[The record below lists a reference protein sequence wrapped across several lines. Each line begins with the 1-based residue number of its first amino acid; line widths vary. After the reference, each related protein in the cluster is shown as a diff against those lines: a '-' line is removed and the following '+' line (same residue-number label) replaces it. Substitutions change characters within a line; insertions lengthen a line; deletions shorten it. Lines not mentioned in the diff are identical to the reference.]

1 MPFTLKLKLGALA
14 VAGLMLT
21 STPLLADYESG
32 VTAYNSGN
40 YRAAMMEF
48 TAEANQGHVQAQRR
62 LGEMFRTGQGT
73 TPDFV
78 QAIKWLTL
86 AYLSGERDLD
96 STLEL
101 LRDSVS
107 EQQLVEGE
115 QLALS
120 WLEEANRVIFADDDT
135 SSLYETF

>member
-21 STPLLADYESG
+21 STPLLADYEAG
-32 VTAYNSGN
+32 VAAYNSGN

-48 TAEANQGHVQAQRR
+48 TVDANQGHVQAQRR
-62 LGEMFRTGQGT
+62 LGEMYRTGQGT

-120 WLEEANRVIFADDDT
+120 WLEEANRVIFADDDP

>member
-1 MPFTLKLKLGALA
+1 MPFTLKQKLGALA
-14 VAGLMLT
+14 VAGLILT
-21 STPLLADYESG
+21 SPSLLADYDAG

-48 TAEANQGHVQAQRR
+48 TVEANKGHVQAQRR
-62 LGEMFRTGQGT
+62 LGEMYRTGQGT

>member
-21 STPLLADYESG
+21 STPLLADYEAG
-32 VTAYNSGN
+32 VAAYNSGN

-48 TAEANQGHVQAQRR
+48 TVDANQGHVQAQRR
-62 LGEMFRTGQGT
+62 LGEMYRTGQGT